1 MDTEEGERSTHAG
14 TWAASLGFA
23 GDLRTWRRRRERE
36 RQHYLDR
43 VVPEGSRA
51 ADPGPPLLRLATAA
65 VVGEEHRALHAI
77 CGEEVEGGTLGLRSH
92 RRCGGE
98 GEAPP
103 L

>member
-1 MDTEEGERSTHAG
+1 MEMK
-14 TWAASLGFA
+14 
-23 GDLRTWRRRRERE
+23 ERE

-43 VVPEGSRA
+43 VVPEGSRV
-51 ADPGPPLLRLATAA
+51 ADLGPPLLRLATAA

-77 CGEEVEGGTLGLRSH
+77 CGEEVEGGTLGLRSR